1 MIVFWLLAAF
11 LFALFVEHLVDALLN
26 NRETAGEHFYLKRI
40 GVFAL
45 EGILLLGMY
54 SGIVNYKRQG
64 HDTGVATSV
73 SPDGKRSIQL
83 VPMNAW
89 IDVNGLV
96 IVREGRSLIWSTAG
110 ELGDLLTE
118 ADGGRFVWSADNSTA
133 FLLLN
138 LRGKK
143 DVPMLGYNFETN
155 MEVNP
160 SEYRKSIAAS
170 NP

>member
-1 MIVFWLLAAF
+1 MIGFWLLAAF
-11 LFALFVEHLVDALLN
+11 VFALLVEHLVDAFLN
-26 NRETAGEHFYLKRI
+26 KRETTGKLFYLKRMGI
-40 GVFAL
+40 FAL
-45 EGILLLGMY
+45 EGLLLLGMY
-54 SGIVNYKRQG
+54 SGIVNYKRQAP
-64 HDTGVATSV
+64 DTGVATSV

-83 VPMNAW
+83 VAMNAW

-110 ELGDLLTE
+110 ELGDVLTE

-138 LRGKK
+138 LQGKK

-160 SEYRKSIAAS
+160 SEYRRDIVFG
-170 NP
+170 NR